1 MQVVVKQ
8 PNVMCS
14 LSMEDTL
21 KPRVDLLQHTIG
33 LAEDVLPKVIA
44 RCATHPLQDMFSCS
58 HGCPVKHEEP
68 SQSQGLRLHS
78 ARKGT
83 IPVRRIVRL
92 DWACRSPSILACADE
107 SLLERVSLL
116 RNGGL
121 SQIDIVKMLT
131 VHPQVRQTCALHH
144 ICLQDHHVVLVLCI
158 RSFREESG
166 TQVGSAGRQ
175 SQR

>member
-1 MQVVVKQ
+1 MKQ
-8 PNVMCS
+8 PNLICS

-44 RCATHPLQDMFSCS
+44 RCATHALQDMSQFG
-58 HGCPVKHEEP
+58 HGCQLKHEEP
-68 SQSQGLRLHS
+68 SQSLGLRLHS

-92 DWACRSPSILACADE
+92 DWTCRSPSILACADE

-121 SQIDIVKMLT
+121 SQVDIVKMLT
-131 VHPQVRQTCALHH
+131 VHPQVRQHCAIHH
-144 ICLQDHHVVLVLCI
+144 ICLQNYML
-158 RSFREESG
+158 
-166 TQVGSAGRQ
+166 
-175 SQR
+175 